1 MTGTYTVSPI
11 ITKEWFCCDPQTEVM
26 TGEPVGEKG
35 ETALEE
41 AAKRWDWLEAIDVE
55 LLNDISMLRK
65 SSYTW
70 SETDQIYGNNDQ
82 RSISQARA

>member
-1 MTGTYTVSPI
+1 MIGTYTVSPI
-11 ITKEWFCCDPQTEVM
+11 ITKEWFRCIPRTEVV
-26 TGEPVGEKG
+26 TGEPVWGVG
-35 ETALEE
+35 ETALGE
-41 AAKRWDWLEAIDVE
+41 AAKRWDWLEAIDVNP
-55 LLNDISMLRK
+55 LNDISVLGK